1 MKQSLALA
9 LLLASCTALSAAA
22 QTPAAPAATQTPAA
36 PAAAAAQTPAAPAA
50 GSFKTGVIAFQDA
63 VAKTNEGK
71 RAIADLQKKYDP
83 KRQQLKTLSD
93 EIDTLSKQLQA
104 QRATLTEAQR
114 TSRSKVIDEKKK
126 QLDQD
131 AEAAQ
136 NDFSQE
142 MQGIYGPL
150 SSKVYEVLQ
159 SYAKQQGFKLV
170 LDISQEQSP
179 VLVADDD
186 INITQQVVDAYNAKS
201 GVPAPTPQGAPDA
214 PQPPPQPKPAPAS
227 PTH

>member
-1 MKQSLALA
+1 MQ
-9 LLLASCTALSAAA
+9 
-22 QTPAAPAATQTPAA
+22 
-36 PAAAAAQTPAAPAA
+36 A
-50 GSFKTGVIAFQDA
+50 GSFKTGVISFQEA

-83 KRQQLKTLSD
+83 KRQQLKALSD
-93 EIDTLSKQLQA
+93 EIDTLNKQLQA
-104 QRATLTEAQR
+104 QKATLTEAQR
-114 TSRSKVIDEKKK
+114 ASRTKAIDEKKK

-136 NDFSQE
+136 SDFSQE

-150 SSKVYEVLQ
+150 SSKVYDVLQ
-159 SYAKQQGFKLV
+159 AYAKQQGFKLV

-186 INITQQVVDAYNAKS
+186 INITQQVIDAYNAKS
-201 GVPAPTPQGAPDA
+201 GVAAPTPQGAEEA
-214 PQPPPQPKPAPAS
+214 PQPQPAPQAHPAPAS